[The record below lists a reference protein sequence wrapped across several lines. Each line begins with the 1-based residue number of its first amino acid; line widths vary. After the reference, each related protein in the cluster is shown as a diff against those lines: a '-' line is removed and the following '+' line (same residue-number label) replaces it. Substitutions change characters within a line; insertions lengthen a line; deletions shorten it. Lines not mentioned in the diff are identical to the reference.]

1 MQELRE
7 KNWKAM
13 DALDKTEKSCSD
25 KVQKAVKETKVN
37 QHKNFIA
44 FVIKKKNAYFFFAL
58 FRFFSCKLSSL
69 MLSKNCFQK

>member
-44 FVIKKKNAYFFFAL
+44 FVKK
-58 FRFFSCKLSSL
+58 
-69 MLSKNCFQK
+69 